1 MIVIPIVSVLQWPF
15 GSEGCH
21 HCRVG
26 KLLKGHRQ
34 SRFPIEYHR
43 RRDDGV
49 RKGRRKHWPIIQAG
63 RDLWKQEDLSFS
75 WTLVVGIDMCL
86 TRVWELEAE
95 AVHNEGRIR
104 NERATRRWFTGRLPI
119 QIYKFVY
126 FETRKNTFE

>member
-49 RKGRRKHWPIIQAG
+49 RKGRRKHWTIIQAG
-63 RDLWKQEDLSFS
+63 RDLWKQGNYCER
-75 WTLVVGIDMCL
+75 
-86 TRVWELEAE
+86 TRRFHPTKLHLQSIHLERKQTNLLPMYFFTCKHLQHLLFFDGNE
-95 AVHNEGRIR
+95 AV
-104 NERATRRWFTGRLPI
+104 
-119 QIYKFVY
+119 
-126 FETRKNTFE
+126 